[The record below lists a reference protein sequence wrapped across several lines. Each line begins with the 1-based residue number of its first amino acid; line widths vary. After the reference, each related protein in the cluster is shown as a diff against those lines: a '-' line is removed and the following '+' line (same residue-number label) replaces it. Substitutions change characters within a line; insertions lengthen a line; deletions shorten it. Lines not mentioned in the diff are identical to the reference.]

1 MAVVPE
7 EFVSH
12 MRESW
17 REGLL
22 AWRSLLDDWIEKVD
36 QAEQRAKPR
45 GEQPEAGA
53 PAAERAPE
61 DEAGGMANP

>member
-1 MAVVPE
+1 MAVIPE

-36 QAEQRAKPR
+36 QAEQRAKAR
-45 GEQPEAGA
+45 GERSEAEA
-53 PAAERAPE
+53 PAAESAPS
-61 DEAGGMANP
+61 DEVGGMANP